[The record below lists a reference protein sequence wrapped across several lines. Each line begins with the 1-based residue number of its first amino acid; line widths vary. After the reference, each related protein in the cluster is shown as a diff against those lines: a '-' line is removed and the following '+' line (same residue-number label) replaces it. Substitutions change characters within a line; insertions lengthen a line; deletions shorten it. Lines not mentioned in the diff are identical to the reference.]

1 MGKYLGLDSSTQSL
15 TCCLIDHDRHKIEYE
30 RSINF
35 DKHFSDDYGTVNGIL
50 RLENGTVHSP
60 PLMWAEALNILFD
73 TMRGD
78 GVDLSDISSISGS
91 GQQHGTVYLNHSITK
106 KLANLDPEQILKT
119 QLSCVFSRST
129 SPIWMD
135 TSTHIQCTEIETEVG
150 GKDALLDLT
159 GNTAFERFSAPQI
172 RKFYQDDPEAYH
184 QTSNISLVSSFIASV
199 LAGKLIGIDPGDA
212 SGTNLMDISK
222 RKWSLKALDATAPDL
237 AKKLLPILNPQTT
250 VGKISSYFSKRYG
263 FDPRCT
269 ILPFS
274 GDNPCSLIGLG
285 LVESGRVALSLGTS
299 DTLFACMNAPR
310 VSRNGEGCVFAS
322 PDGRNYM
329 ALICFLNGSLA
340 REAVRD
346 NYHFGWQEFT
356 QALKDTPPGNNGAL
370 ILPYFSPEITPKISN
385 PCVIRDSLNESDAKA
400 NVRAVVEAQAMASK
414 IHSDWMNV
422 TIRSLYVTG
431 GASTNEE
438 ILRIY
443 ADIHNCPVHR
453 FETTNSAALGGALR
467 ALQADIRCD
476 WKTAVSPFTQPA
488 ANSTIEP
495 KPNASEIY
503 VELLKRYETLVA
515 THSH

>member
-1 MGKYLGLDSSTQSL
+1 
-15 TCCLIDHDRHKIEYE
+15 
-30 RSINF
+30 
-35 DKHFSDDYGTVNGIL
+35 
-50 RLENGTVHSP
+50 
-60 PLMWAEALNILFD
+60 
-73 TMRGD
+73 
-78 GVDLSDISSISGS
+78 
-91 GQQHGTVYLNHSITK
+91 
-106 KLANLDPEQILKT
+106 
-119 QLSCVFSRST
+119 
-129 SPIWMD
+129 
-135 TSTHIQCTEIETEVG
+135 
-150 GKDALLDLT
+150 
-159 GNTAFERFSAPQI
+159 
-172 RKFYQDDPEAYH
+172 
-184 QTSNISLVSSFIASV
+184 
-199 LAGKLIGIDPGDA
+199 
-212 SGTNLMDISK
+212 
-222 RKWSLKALDATAPDL
+222 
-237 AKKLLPILNPQTT
+237 LLPILNPQTT
-250 VGKISSYFSKRYG
+250 VGKISNYFSKRYG

-285 LVESGRVALSLGTS
+285 LVESGRVGLSLGTS

-385 PCVIRDSLNESDAKA
+385 PCVVRDSLNESDAKA
-400 NVRAVVEAQAMASK
+400 NVRAIVEAQAMASK

-467 ALQADIRCD
+467 ALQADISCD
-476 WKTAVSPFTQPA
+476 WKTAVGPYTQPA

-515 THSH
+515 AKSH